1 MQFYEGQLFR
11 KLSNY
16 VCNDVNGLPS
26 RVMPVAS
33 FVVKRLKHPAKNLG
47 PILGPNKNMSHF
59 SLEQLSTGTP
69 SLSTYRPFPPWHS
82 LAVLSA
88 R

>member
-16 VCNDVNGLPS
+16 ICNDVNGLPS

-33 FVVKRLKHPAKNLG
+33 FVVKRLKQK
-47 PILGPNKNMSHF
+47 SRTHF
-59 SLEQLSTGTP
+59 GSEQK
-69 SLSTYRPFPPWHS
+69 YVIVMPWVVRLYVEIIHE
-82 LAVLSA
+82 L
-88 R
+88 

>member
-16 VCNDVNGLPS
+16 ICNDVNGLPS

-47 PILGPNKNMSHF
+47 PILGPSHF
-59 SLEQLSTGTP
+59 GSEQK
-69 SLSTYRPFPPWHS
+69 YVIVIPWVVRLYVEIIHE
-82 LAVLSA
+82 L
-88 R
+88 